1 MDCSPPGSSVHGI
14 SQARIVDWFAI
25 YFSRGTAAE
34 EGRLKEAGRAA
45 QATGPGSG
53 TVSVRTHASGA
64 PTARKR
70 TLWVLRA
77 KGRRY
82 PYREGTAQCVGP
94 QLRLSPSLPCLAL
107 RPAEEHLKST
117 PPTLL
122 LSPKIQVS
130 LASAPDPSGWPF
142 CKYPRAPSQ

>member
-1 MDCSPPGSSVHGI
+1 MILLTALKEVTATRP
-14 SQARIVDWFAI
+14 
-25 YFSRGTAAE
+25 TAAE

-107 RPAEEHLKST
+107 RPAEEHLKMNILLT
-117 PPTLL
+117 LPTE
-122 LSPKIQVS
+122 
-130 LASAPDPSGWPF
+130 SAF
-142 CKYPRAPSQ
+142 